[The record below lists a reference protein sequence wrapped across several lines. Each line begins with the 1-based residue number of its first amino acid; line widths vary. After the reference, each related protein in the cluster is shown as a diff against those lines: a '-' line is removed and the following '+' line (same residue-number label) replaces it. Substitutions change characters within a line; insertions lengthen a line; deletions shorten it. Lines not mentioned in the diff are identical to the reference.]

1 MATALH
7 TAAGTGPLRCRSAA
21 AGLMAVALAGCVAP
35 QGGPGGAGEAK
46 PVPLAE
52 VTIDGRAFAVQVE
65 GRGTGL
71 RLTADGARPVEG
83 RLVRV
88 VASASPL
95 GMDEGAIA
103 KKAARLGCGKAGGR
117 FNEAAIG
124 AYERSGAAWVFAGAC
139 A

>member
-1 MATALH
+1 MTTALH

-35 QGGPGGAGEAK
+35 QDELDRVGAAK
-46 PVPLAE
+46 AVPLAE
-52 VTIDGRAFAVQVE
+52 VVVDGRAFAVQVE

-88 VASASPL
+88 AASASPL
-95 GMDEGAIA
+95 AMDEGAIA
-103 KKAARLGCGKAGGR
+103 KKAARQGCGKAGGR

>member
-1 MATALH
+1 MKN
-7 TAAGTGPLRCRSAA
+7 
-21 AGLMAVALAGCVAP
+21 AVIIT
-35 QGGPGGAGEAK
+35 GGAKRVGAAMAI
-46 PVPLAE
+46 PTAE
-52 VTIDGRAFAVQVE
+52 VTVDGRAFAVQVE

-88 VASASPL
+88 AASAPPL
-95 GMDEGAIA
+95 AMDEGAVA
-103 KKAARLGCGKAGGR
+103 KKAARQGCGKAGGR